1 MYQDVREEKFPAS
14 DDIPSISATTS
25 PDGNLSPVTSAPGVE
40 YTSGSGGGMAVA
52 PSIPIPDLNRAIVF
66 GAEFSPEAQ
75 DIMRGKILSLEGEL
89 KSNPSLF
96 SGWLALGIYR
106 KQTGDYE
113 GARQAWEYVG
123 ALQPENNVSFLNL
136 GILYHSYLKDFPK
149 AEQYFLTSLGKN
161 PLFVQTYAELGDLY
175 RYSYKTNTSA
185 AVDVLK
191 QGIEKTENVSLMIQ
205 LAKYYQEVK
214 NDSVNARVYLSQA
227 LNAAKTSGNIA
238 LATALQAEIDALK

>member
-1 MYQDVREEKFPAS
+1 
-14 DDIPSISATTS
+14 
-25 PDGNLSPVTSAPGVE
+25 
-40 YTSGSGGGMAVA
+40 MAVA

-75 DIMRGKILSLEGEL
+75 DIMRGKILSLEREL
-89 KSNPSLF
+89 KSDPSLF

-123 ALQPENNVSFLNL
+123 ALQPENNTSFLNL

-175 RYSYKTNTSA
+175 RYSYKKDTTA
-185 AVDVLK
+185 AVDILK
-191 QGIEKTENVSLMIQ
+191 QGIAETGHINLMIQ
-205 LAKYYQEVK
+205 LAKYYKEVK
-214 NDSVNARVYLSQA
+214 NDSANAKVYFEQA
-227 LNAAKTSGNIA
+227 RDTAVKSGDTKLAEALEVEIA
-238 LATALQAEIDALK
+238 ALK

>member
-1 MYQDVREEKFPAS
+1 MNSSIQTAAGLIAAIVLLVGGGYYVYQDVREEKFPAS

-123 ALQPENNVSFLNL
+123 ALQPENNTSFLNL

-149 AEQYFLTSLGKN
+149 AEQYFLTSL
-161 PLFVQTYAELGDLY
+161 
-175 RYSYKTNTSA
+175 
-185 AVDVLK
+185 
-191 QGIEKTENVSLMIQ
+191 
-205 LAKYYQEVK
+205 
-214 NDSVNARVYLSQA
+214 
-227 LNAAKTSGNIA
+227 
-238 LATALQAEIDALK
+238 